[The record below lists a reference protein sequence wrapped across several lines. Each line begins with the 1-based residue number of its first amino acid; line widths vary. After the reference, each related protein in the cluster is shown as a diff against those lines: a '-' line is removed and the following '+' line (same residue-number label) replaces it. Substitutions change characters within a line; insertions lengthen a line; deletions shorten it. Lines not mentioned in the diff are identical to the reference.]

1 MMELPT
7 YNARRGTTAALL
19 AAWTLSQQVREPV
32 EHCWAKTGV
41 AAAKRAVTMT
51 LKNILIS

>member
-32 EHCWAKTGV
+32 EHCWATTGV
-41 AAAKRAVTMT
+41 ADAQREVKMH
-51 LKNILIS
+51 L